1 MTWFP
6 SRLVGS
12 LRGQPPSLLCDLA
25 LWSAGIIEL
34 RKRTLEGRRES
45 GAFLLGIEAGPSKR
59 ILDFVFYDDVDPN
72 ALTTGIVHFDGTKFP
87 KLWEICR
94 GKGYG
99 VVADVHV
106 HPGSY
111 RQSASDMANPVMP
124 RAGHYALII
133 PDFAAK
139 RTEPGGIGMYEYRGE
154 RRWITRTTEGARFF
168 RLEAS

>member
-1 MTWFP
+1 MTSFP
-6 SRLVGS
+6 SKLVGL
-12 LRGQPPSLLCDLA
+12 LRGKPPSLMCDRGV
-25 LWSAGIIEL
+25 WRAGAAEL
-34 RKRTLEGRRES
+34 RKRTLGGRRES
-45 GAFLLGIEAGPSKR
+45 GAFLLGVEVGASKR

-72 ALTTGIVHFDGTKFP
+72 ALATGIVHFDGTKFP
-87 KLWEICR
+87 RLWEICR
-94 GKGYG
+94 SKGYG

-111 RQSASDMANPVMP
+111 GQSASDMANPVMP

-154 RRWITRTTEGARFF
+154 RRWITRTAEGAKFF
-168 RLEAS
+168 RLEKP

>member
-1 MTWFP
+1 MTSFL
-6 SRLVGS
+6 SKLVGS
-12 LRGQPPSLLCDLA
+12 PRAKPPSLICERP
-25 LWSAGIIEL
+25 LWSAGAAEL
-34 RKRTLEGRRES
+34 RSRTLDGRRES
-45 GAFLLGIEAGPSKR
+45 GAFLLGVEEGSSKR

-72 ALTTGIVHFDGTKFP
+72 ALSTGIVHFDGTKFP

-94 GKGYG
+94 SKGYG

-111 RQSASDMANPVMP
+111 GQSPSDRANPVMP

-133 PDFAAK
+133 PDFGTR

-154 RRWITRTTEGARFF
+154 GRWITRTGEGQEFF
-168 RLEAS
+168 RLDVA